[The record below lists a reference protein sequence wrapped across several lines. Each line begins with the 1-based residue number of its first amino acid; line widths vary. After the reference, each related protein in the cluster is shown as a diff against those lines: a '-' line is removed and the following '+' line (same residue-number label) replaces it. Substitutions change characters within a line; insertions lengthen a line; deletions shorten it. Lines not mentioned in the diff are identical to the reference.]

1 MKGDGRMDLQRIKAA
16 LRNNDEAFVELIQ
29 DRQEKLTKIAF
40 RYCMNEAMAQDAL
53 SETIYKAYRYRK
65 RCLHPEYFDTWIIRI
80 LINECYKEIKNNK
93 FEELTVEVSDTSNED
108 VLIRNMVYKLD
119 EPERTIIILHF
130 FEDYTLKEISACL
143 HMPLNTVKTKY
154 YRLLEKLKLEWKGVY
169 YE

>member
-1 MKGDGRMDLQRIKAA
+1 MELRRIKAA

-29 DRQEKLTKIAF
+29 DRQEKLTKIAY
-40 RYCMNEAMAQDAL
+40 RYCMNETMAQDAL

-65 RCLHPEYFDTWIIRI
+65 RCLHPEYFDTWITRI

-108 VLIRNMVYKLD
+108 LLIRNMVYKLE

-130 FEDYTLKEISACL
+130 FEDYTLKEISTCL
-143 HMPLNTVKTKY
+143 NMPLNTVKTKY